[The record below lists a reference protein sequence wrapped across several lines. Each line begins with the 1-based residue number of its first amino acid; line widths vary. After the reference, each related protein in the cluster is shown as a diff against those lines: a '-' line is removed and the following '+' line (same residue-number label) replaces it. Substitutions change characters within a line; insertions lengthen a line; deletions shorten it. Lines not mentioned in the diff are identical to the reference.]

1 MMTVV
6 AATARRS
13 RRQSQNQPPTDK
25 GLDVAVPDGS
35 DNLMKKKRSAQSD
48 GNGKQKKARPALL
61 GRIMTRSALQKQ
73 QLEKEENKRIQESRG
88 LDVAAAEGSDS
99 LKKRKRSAQ
108 NGGNGK
114 QKESSAYKQQQVE
127 RKLLLREEI
136 RRIKERR
143 EFDFGDVPPLM
154 DYVIDGLDQLDG
166 SDEPCWAESSLY
178 PAPKVYED
186 LAKIGLKSY
195 NCQLDTSYQFTKI
208 LRVYFREY
216 SVDLTLYNI
225 FFQAEDKSVAS
236 PEDFKIVVASNPESI
251 TLISSC
257 RKEKDSFGSLA
268 CCLLSEYYIGRK
280 RS

>member
-1 MMTVV
+1 MTAV

-13 RRQSQNQPPTDK
+13 RRPSQNQPPTDK

-35 DNLMKKKRSAQSD
+35 DSLMKRKRSAQND

-61 GRIMTRSALQKQ
+61 GRIMTRSALQQQ
-73 QLEKEENKRIQESRG
+73 QLEKEETRRIQESRG

-108 NGGNGK
+108 NDGNGK
-114 QKESSAYKQQQVE
+114 QKESYAYKQQQVE

-143 EFDFGDVPPLM
+143 GFDFGAVPPM
-154 DYVIDGLDQLDG
+154 MGIIDGLDDLDG

-195 NCQLDTSYQFTKI
+195 NCQLDTSYQLTKI
-208 LRVYFREY
+208 LRVYFREHE
-216 SVDLTLYNI
+216 VDLTVYNI

-236 PEDFKIVVASNPESI
+236 PGDFIVVVGSSPNI
-251 TLISSC
+251 TVVSSC
-257 RKEKDSFGSLA
+257 TKEKDRFGSLA
-268 CCLLSEYYIGRK
+268 SCRISEYYIGRD
-280 RS
+280 RNLR

>member
-1 MMTVV
+1 MTAV
-6 AATARRS
+6 AAKARRS
-13 RRQSQNQPPTDK
+13 RRPSQNQPPTDK
-25 GLDVAVPDGS
+25 GLV
-35 DNLMKKKRSAQSD
+35 KRKRSAQND

-61 GRIMTRSALQKQ
+61 GRIMTRYALQQ
-73 QLEKEENKRIQESRG
+73 LQLEKEENRRIQESRG

-108 NGGNGK
+108 NDGNGK

-143 EFDFGDVPPLM
+143 EFDFGAVPPM
-154 DYVIDGLDQLDG
+154 MGIIDGLDGLDG

-208 LRVYFREY
+208 LRVYFREHA
-216 SVDLTLYNI
+216 VDLTLYNI
-225 FFQAEDKSVAS
+225 LFQAEDKSVAS
-236 PEDFKIVVASNPESI
+236 PEDFRIVVGSTPNI
-251 TLISSC
+251 TVISSC
-257 RKEKDSFGSLA
+257 RKEKDRFGTLA

>member
-1 MMTVV
+1 MMTAV
-6 AATARRS
+6 AATTRRS
-13 RRQSQNQPPTDK
+13 RRPSQNQPPTDK
-25 GLDVAVPDGS
+25 GLDVAVLDGS
-35 DNLMKKKRSAQSD
+35 DSLMKKKRSAQSD

-73 QLEKEENKRIQESRG
+73 QLEKEENRRIQESRG
-88 LDVAAAEGSDS
+88 LDVTAAEGNDS

-108 NGGNGK
+108 NYGNGK

-143 EFDFGDVPPLM
+143 EFDFGDIPPLM
-154 DYVIDGLDQLDG
+154 DYDIYGLDG
-166 SDEPCWAESSLY
+166 SDEPCWAERSLY

-195 NCQLDTSYQFTKI
+195 NCQLYTSYQFTKI
-208 LRVYFREY
+208 LRVYFRED
-216 SVDLTLYNI
+216 SVDVTLFSI

-236 PEDFKIVVASNPESI
+236 PEDFRIVVGSVPDDI
-251 TLISSC
+251 TVVSSC
-257 RKEKDSFGSLA
+257 RKEKDRFGSLA